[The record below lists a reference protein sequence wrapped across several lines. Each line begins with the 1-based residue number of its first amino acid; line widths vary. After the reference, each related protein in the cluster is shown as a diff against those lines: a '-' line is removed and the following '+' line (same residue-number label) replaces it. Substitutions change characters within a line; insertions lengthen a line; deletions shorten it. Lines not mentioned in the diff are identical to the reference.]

1 MSKIVVKVKDG
12 MRKTVRAKT
21 EFAVA
26 AARHEESTQI
36 IAQGAVEER
45 DLAVTVAGML
55 DGLMQVNG
63 IATLVGIDAFLQRN
77 SSSIEKEIG
86 RMKDLF
92 KEDGSEDN
100 AE

>member
-26 AARHEESTQI
+26 VTRHEESTQI

-45 DLAVTVAGML
+45 DFAVTVAGML
-55 DGLMQVNG
+55 DGLMQANG
-63 IATLVGIDAFLQRN
+63 IATLVGIDVFLQRN
-77 SSSIEKEIG
+77 SSSIEKEIAG
-86 RMKDLF
+86 
-92 KEDGSEDN
+92 
-100 AE
+100 

>member
-12 MRKTVRAKT
+12 RCETVRVKT
-21 EFAVA
+21 KFAVA
-26 AARHEESTQI
+26 AARHEKSTKI

-45 DLAVTVAGML
+45 DLAITVTGML
-55 DGLMQVNG
+55 DVLMQVNG
-63 IATLVGIDAFLQRN
+63 IATFVGIDAFLQRN

-92 KEDGSEDN
+92 KEDGSKDH